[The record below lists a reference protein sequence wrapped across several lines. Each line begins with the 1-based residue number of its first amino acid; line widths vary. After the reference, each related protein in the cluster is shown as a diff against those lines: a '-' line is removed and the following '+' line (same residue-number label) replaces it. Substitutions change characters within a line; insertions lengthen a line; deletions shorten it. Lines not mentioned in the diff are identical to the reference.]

1 MSYACAASQTKPRA
15 LYARGVLHRDIKEFF
30 RILKKHGRD
39 SHKGHF
45 LGGSHKFPLLP
56 KICDC
61 NTRIE
66 KNSVQRGLI
75 QNKFN
80 YDRTCTKNVSKVYVY
95 IDKCSH
101 FDRL

>member
-1 MSYACAASQTKPRA
+1 MN
-15 LYARGVLHRDIKEFF
+15 IKEFF

-61 NTRIE
+61 NTRNE
-66 KNSVQRGLI
+66 KIGVQRGCI
-75 QNKFN
+75 QNNFI

-101 FDRL
+101 FDSAKLGSKNAPNPEVI